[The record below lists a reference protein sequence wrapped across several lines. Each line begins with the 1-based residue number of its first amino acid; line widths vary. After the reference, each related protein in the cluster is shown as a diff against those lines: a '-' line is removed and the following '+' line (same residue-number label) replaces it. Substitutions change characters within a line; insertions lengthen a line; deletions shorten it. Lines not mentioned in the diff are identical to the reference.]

1 MRQSRVKRGKQHM
14 KIGDLVRRHRCTR
27 LGIVVDTTDNDGG
40 LAYVKVRWGG
50 GYGTFWTSH
59 KAIEVVGM
67 L

>member
-1 MRQSRVKRGKQHM
+1 M